1 MYIVEMTDK
10 NLVDVAECYVQSL
23 HSVYDGLYDA
33 DYVNSFNVEKVSN
46 FLKKD
51 SAMER
56 ITFIAYD
63 KGNAIGFITIDK
75 DRCDIPRLYVL
86 PEKQRQGLGCKLME
100 FGVKQLSSI
109 NRIYASLIAANVPAI
124 SFFEK
129 YGFEF
134 TGEQRALK
142 SGMLELRYVYKKK
155 K

>member
-1 MYIVEMTDK
+1 
-10 NLVDVAECYVQSL
+10 
-23 HSVYDGLYDA
+23 
-33 DYVNSFNVEKVSN
+33 
-46 FLKKD
+46 
-51 SAMER
+51 
-56 ITFIAYD
+56 
-63 KGNAIGFITIDK
+63 
-75 DRCDIPRLYVL
+75 
-86 PEKQRQGLGCKLME
+86 ME